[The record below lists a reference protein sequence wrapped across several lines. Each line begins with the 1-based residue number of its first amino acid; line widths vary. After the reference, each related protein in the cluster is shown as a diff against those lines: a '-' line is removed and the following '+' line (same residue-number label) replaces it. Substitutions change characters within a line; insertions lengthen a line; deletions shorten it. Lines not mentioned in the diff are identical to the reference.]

1 MPERWRPSDA
11 GHGGGGRGRAGEGGG
26 GRGRRQAQGVVE
38 RAAAVGRGEAPLV
51 LSVSLVS
58 LVVIP
63 GGQSIVEFLA

>member
-1 MPERWRPSDA
+1 M
-11 GHGGGGRGRAGEGGG
+11 
-26 GRGRRQAQGVVE
+26 VE